1 MQYSLGK
8 KALNVHIS
16 CTLSIIFPLCMGV
29 GGRAEK
35 ISEVE
40 EGNQAVE
47 MDPSMDLL
55 REQLVFS
62 ETFYWGGFW
71 ASLGYF
77 SVRK

>member
-1 MQYSLGK
+1 
-8 KALNVHIS
+8 
-16 CTLSIIFPLCMGV
+16 MGV
-29 GGRAEK
+29 GGRAER

-55 REQLVFS
+55 REQIVFS

-71 ASLGYF
+71 ASLDYF
-77 SVRK
+77 STRK